1 MPLGRALEEGL
12 RIYGQ
17 RNKAETWADG
27 LMFKYGKDM
36 PYQLKEKV
44 SREMIRLGKW
54 TDRTAWSKERWAS
67 YQLDKVA
74 KTNRIRRSEIE
85 NNRLLSLEAQRVA
98 RQYTSSIFAKPLK
111 EFGTINV
118 FKGSPE
124 TEKNLANV
132 FLGSEELVLRTIPVN
147 KRVMRLF
154 DYES

>member
-1 MPLGRALEEGL
+1 
-12 RIYGQ
+12 
-17 RNKAETWADG
+17 
-27 LMFKYGKDM
+27 MFKYGKDM